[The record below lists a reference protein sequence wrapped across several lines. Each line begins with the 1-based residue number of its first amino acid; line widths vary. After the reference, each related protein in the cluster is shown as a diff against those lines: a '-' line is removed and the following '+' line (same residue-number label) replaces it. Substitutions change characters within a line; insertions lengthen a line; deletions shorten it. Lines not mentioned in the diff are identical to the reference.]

1 MKRPNKLQFYI
12 TLGWKGRPGTYKL
25 IGPICKLLGK
35 LSVVNT
41 TSRLSEVA
49 FFDNSSFT
57 FAKFVG
63 ETVSDTRQSHDST
76 DTGRIISVYVI
87 LPKVAKASTIVT
99 VTHLCCHPISMI
111 IACRCHC
118 RYHL

>member
-63 ETVSDTRQSHDST
+63 ETVSDSDTRQSHDST
-76 DTGRIISVYVI
+76 DTGRIIAVYVI
-87 LPKVAKASTIVT
+87 LSKVAKASTIVT
-99 VTHLCCHPISMI
+99 VTLSP
-111 IACRCHC
+111 
-118 RYHL
+118 